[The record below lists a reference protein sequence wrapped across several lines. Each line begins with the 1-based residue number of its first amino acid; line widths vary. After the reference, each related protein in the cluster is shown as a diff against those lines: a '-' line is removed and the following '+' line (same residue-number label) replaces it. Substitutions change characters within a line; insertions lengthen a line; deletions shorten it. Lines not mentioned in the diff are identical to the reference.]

1 VTTVQRALR
10 GVALPVL
17 VLLSSAAHRA
27 AAATITLS
35 PGHSLAAALAQ
46 AADGD
51 TIEISAGRYP
61 GEVGGVTQRR
71 LTLRGVAG
79 RPVLLVDG
87 RSAEGKSIPVVRSAH
102 ENSDIRVE
110 NIEFRGARVADRNG
124 AGIRFERGQLQVV
137 HCAFVDNENG
147 ILTAGH
153 ADAELS
159 ISDSDFSQAPPATS
173 RPHLPAQRA
182 GRRSALDPVPGD

>member
-1 VTTVQRALR
+1 
-10 GVALPVL
+10 
-17 VLLSSAAHRA
+17 VLLA
-27 AAATITLS
+27 
-35 PGHSLAAALAQ
+35 
-46 AADGD
+46 
-51 TIEISAGRYP
+51 
-61 GEVGGVTQRR
+61 
-71 LTLRGVAG
+71 
-79 RPVLLVDG
+79 DG
-87 RSAEGKSIPVVRSAH
+87 RSAEGKAILVVRSAH

-147 ILTAGH
+147 TLTAGH
-153 ADAELS
+153 ADAQPS
-159 ISDSDFSQAPPATS
+159 ISDSDFSQAPPATP